1 MTPLPSWRP
10 AQGSERPPDDATPVP
25 NGRRERRR
33 SRPGDVA
40 RAARS
45 RALVPVSFGIGA
57 RGLLDGVRGLWAL
70 ETRRTLRTP
79 RTWWVVGGWIALIYG
94 PLVMI
99 LATAGAGS
107 TSGTLVHSLVV
118 TLTLAGG
125 LCVAP
130 WLGTAVIV
138 RSRRDGLLDLLR
150 ITQFTARGISWG
162 VFAATLTKLTALVA
176 AAVPALGA
184 GAAMGGTGPGGLVG
198 GVVVIAVTLAAAAAV
213 GQAAAARL
221 ATRGRALIVAYAA
234 TAGLV
239 LGPVLVFGA
248 ALPLT
253 AETVSTQVTVAHRP
267 DPASTMTCTAQTEDR
282 VRTRPDAVW
291 WILLPQPF
299 VVLSDASPGRVG
311 DALAFEP
318 LSALR
323 SFVREARLSPPEQ
336 EVAYEC
342 RLPGDASARVA
353 GLPGERQAEQQR
365 RGHAQALPPHWPLG
379 LGLLAVLGAGAVAH
393 STARLRA
400 PGPPAAGEGL
410 PGRAPQDS

>member
-1 MTPLPSWRP
+1 MRSWTPRP
-10 AQGSERPPDDATPVP
+10 FS
-25 NGRRERRR
+25 
-33 SRPGDVA
+33 
-40 RAARS
+40 RAA
-45 RALVPVSFGIGA
+45 GG

-79 RTWWVVGGWIALIYG
+79 GTWWVAGGWIALIYG

-99 LATAGAGS
+99 LATAGAG
-107 TSGTLVHSLVV
+107 TTAGTLVHSL
-118 TLTLAGG
+118 TMALTLAGG

-130 WLGTAVIV
+130 WLGAAVIV

-150 ITQFTARGISWG
+150 LTQFTARGISWG

-176 AAVPALGA
+176 AALPALVT
-184 GAAMGGTGPGGLVG
+184 GAAMGGTGPGGLVA
-198 GVVVIAVTLAAAAAV
+198 GVVVIAITLAAVAAV

-221 ATRGRALIVAYAA
+221 ATRGRALLAAYTA

-239 LGPVLVFGA
+239 LGPVLLFGA

-253 AETVSTQVTVAHRP
+253 TETVSTQVTVAHRP
-267 DPASTMTCTAQTEDR
+267 GPASPMTCTAATEER
-282 VRTRPDAVW
+282 VRARPDTVW
-291 WILLPQPF
+291 WVLLPQPF
-299 VVLSDASPGRVG
+299 VVLADASPGRVG
-311 DALAFEP
+311 EALAFEP

-323 SFVREARLSPPEQ
+323 SFVREARLSPPAQ

-342 RLPGDASARVA
+342 RLPGENAQVT

-379 LGLLAVLGAGAVAH
+379 LGVLTVLGGAALAH
-393 STARLRA
+393 STAGLRA

-410 PGRAPQDS
+410 LRRARQDT